1 MVLGAVAMSL
11 NGCGSLGTSGLFGS
25 YEARQLQRLPGE
37 SNEFVNIDRQGPK
50 VALLLP
56 LSARDDFAET
66 ARAMKQA
73 AELAMFESANPG
85 ITLITEDT
93 RGSAAGAKKAAAKA
107 LDQGAQLIV
116 GPLLSSSLEVVAPL
130 ARRKNVPVVAFSSIS
145 SLAAHGV
152 YLMSFLPEQE
162 VSSVVSYAASKSIRD
177 IAALVPKTKYGS
189 TVERALRSSV
199 AAQGGH
205 IVALEKFEPTP
216 QGAIDSANRI
226 ASLIKAPDNTLQAL
240 MIAAGGNLLK
250 TIDVTLDSG
259 GVKADTVKSL
269 GTGLWDDPTTMA
281 AGITRG
287 GWYAGVSP
295 DLGDSFNRKYVATY
309 GITPPRLASLA
320 YDAVSMAIVIA
331 HEGFAP
337 GFSDV
342 QITNPRGFQGANG
355 PFRFLSDGRIERSL
369 AILEVTPRGPKLVHP
384 ASTRFNTSRF

>member
-1 MVLGAVAMSL
+1 MLLGAAAISL
-11 NGCGSLGTSGLFGS
+11 NGCGSLGTNGLFGG
-25 YEARQLQRLPGE
+25 YEARQLQRPPGG
-37 SNEFVNIDRQGPK
+37 SDKLVNIDQQGPK

-56 LSARDDFAET
+56 LSARGDFAET

-85 ITLITEDT
+85 ITLVTEDT
-93 RGSAAGAKKAAAKA
+93 HASAAGAKRAAEKA
-107 LDQGAQLIV
+107 LDEGAQLIV
-116 GPLLSSSLEVVAPL
+116 GPLLSSSLQAAAPL

-145 SLAAHGV
+145 SLAARGV

-162 VSSVVSYAASKSIRD
+162 VSSVVSYAASEGIRD

-189 TVERALRSSV
+189 TVERALRSSI
-199 AAQGGH
+199 AAQDGR

-226 ASLIKAPDNTLQAL
+226 ASLIQSPDNTVQAL

-250 TIDVTLDSG
+250 TIDVTLDSA
-259 GVKADTVKSL
+259 GVKVDTVKSL
-269 GTGLWDDPTTMA
+269 GTGLWDDPTTMG
-281 AGITRG
+281 AGIARG

-309 GITPPRLASLA
+309 GMTPPRLASLA
-320 YDAVSMAIVIA
+320 YDAVSMAIAIA
-331 HEGFAP
+331 HEGFTP
-337 GFSDV
+337 GFSDA

-355 PFRFLSDGRIERSL
+355 LFRFLSDGRIERSL

-384 ASTRFNTSRF
+384 ASTRFGFTRF